1 MDALGTFKH
10 RAFAAVRERLSEE
23 LCAVARS
30 QESTQA
36 GAIHE
41 ETRAEDAKDTR
52 AIEAQYLARG
62 LAERAETLAAELA
75 LLEAFAPP
83 PPGGSGAIG
92 LGALVTVENEE
103 GEATRYL
110 IAPAGGGQKLELD
123 GHTLN
128 VITPRSPLA
137 RQLIGRGV
145 DDALRVE
152 RPRGSFDATIVD
164 VR

>member
-1 MDALGTFKH
+1 MDALGTFKD

-30 QESTQA
+30 QQSTQA

-41 ETRAEDAKDTR
+41 ETCAEDAKDTR

-62 LAERAETLAAELA
+62 LAERAETLGAELG
-75 LLEAFAPP
+75 LLEAFVRPP
-83 PPGGSGAIG
+83 QGGEGAIG
-92 LGALVTVENEE
+92 LGALVTVENEQ
-103 GEATRYL
+103 GEAIRYL

-123 GHTLN
+123 GHILH

-137 RQLIGRGV
+137 RQLIGRRV
-145 DDALRVE
+145 DDELRVE

-164 VR
+164 VG